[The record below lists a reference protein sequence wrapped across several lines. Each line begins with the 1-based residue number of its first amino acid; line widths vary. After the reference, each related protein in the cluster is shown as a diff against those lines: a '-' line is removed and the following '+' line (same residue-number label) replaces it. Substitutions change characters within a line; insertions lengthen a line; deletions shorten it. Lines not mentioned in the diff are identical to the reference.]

1 MGDQSHTFLF
11 ADLVGFTAL
20 AELEGDDRALEVA
33 LALQRR
39 VRGLLAPHHAEQVKG
54 TGDGMMLRC
63 SDPQAAIRLGL
74 QLVEDLAGEEG
85 FPPVR
90 VGIHT
95 GPALANEGDWYGRT
109 VNVAAR
115 LCAVAP
121 GGEVMVSDST
131 REAAGQMTGVQWGER
146 ELHWLRNV
154 SEPMGTYLVAPARVS
169 EDDVSA
175 SAEPAAERR
184 WRIPW
189 VCGRHPAGQV
199 MGREV
204 PAC

>member
-1 MGDQSHTFLF
+1 VTAPRHTFLF

-33 LALQRR
+33 LGLQRR
-39 VRGLLAPHHAEQVKG
+39 VRLLLEDHDAEQVKAI
-54 TGDGMMLRC
+54 GDGLMLRC
-63 SDPQAAIRLGL
+63 TEASAAVTLGL
-74 QLVEDLAGEEG
+74 QVVESGEEPG

-95 GPALANEGDWYGRT
+95 GPALTSEGDWYGRT

-121 GGEVMVSDST
+121 
-131 REAAGQMTGVQWGER
+131 AGQVLVSEATRAEAGRMRGVDYGER

-154 SEPMGTYLVAPARVS
+154 SEPIGTYLVQADRDAGGSMRAALGPALGLTVGAS
-169 EDDVSA
+169 EA
-175 SAEPAAERR
+175 IA
-184 WRIPW
+184 
-189 VCGRHPAGQV
+189 
-199 MGREV
+199 
-204 PAC
+204 

>member
-1 MGDQSHTFLF
+1 MVSEIAASTHTFLF

-39 VRGLLAPHHAEQVKG
+39 VRGLLAPHRAEHVKG

-74 QLVEDLAGEEG
+74 RLVEELGSEAG
-85 FPPVR
+85 FPPLR

-95 GPALANEGDWYGRT
+95 GPALANAGDWYGRT

-131 REAAGQMTGVQWGER
+131 RKAAGGMADVQWGKR

-154 SEPMGTYLVAPARVS
+154 SEPVGTYLVAPGAGATDAEARAV
-169 EDDVSA
+169 A
-175 SAEPAAERR
+175 PGAGRG
-184 WRIPW
+184 WRVPRI
-189 VCGRHPAGQV
+189 CGRAIG
-199 MGREV
+199 GKEV

>member
-1 MGDQSHTFLF
+1 MTAPGHTFLF

-33 LALQRR
+33 LAFQRR
-39 VRGLLAPHHAEQVKG
+39 VRSLLAEHGAEQVKAI
-54 TGDGMMLRC
+54 GDGLMLRC
-63 SDPQAAIRLGL
+63 ANGSAAVRLGL
-74 QLVEDLAGEEG
+74 RVVEFAEEPG

-95 GPALANEGDWYGRT
+95 GPALASEGDWYGRT

-121 GGEVMVSDST
+121 AGQVLVSEAT
-131 REAAGQMTGVQWGER
+131 RAAAGRMRGIDYGQR

-154 SEPMGTYLVAPARVS
+154 TEPIGTYRVQVKESSGGVRARLACALGRTVRTSEAVA
-169 EDDVSA
+169 
-175 SAEPAAERR
+175 
-184 WRIPW
+184 
-189 VCGRHPAGQV
+189 
-199 MGREV
+199 
-204 PAC
+204 